1 VIRWTIVRRAHPRAV
16 HDMFSDSIAV
26 GVIGAG
32 NISDTHARAAAAI
45 PGVRVTAVYG
55 QNAGKAARLAEQ
67 HGAAAF
73 DTLDAFLAHRPM
85 DIVAIGSPSSLHAE
99 QGIAAARR
107 GLHVLVE
114 KPLDVTTARS
124 DELIEAAARAGV
136 KLGVFFQDRLKPD
149 VVRMKAIVDRGLL
162 GAPVIASGRVKWYRP
177 PDYYADSKWRGTRAL
192 DGGGAVINQAIHTL
206 DLMLHL
212 FGPIASIAAQT
223 ATRLHAIEVEDT
235 AAALLRFASG
245 ALGVFEA
252 TTSVYPGYPRRLE
265 LTGSRG
271 TLILEHDS
279 LVAIDLV
286 KDAAEALAADPA
298 FAAGVSAPAGAV
310 QNAASPTVSDATPHR
325 RIFED
330 FIAAIRSGATPAC
343 DGAEGRR
350 SVEAVEALYASA
362 RDGRPVTIGSGR

>member
-1 VIRWTIVRRAHPRAV
+1 MPANRIG
-16 HDMFSDSIAV
+16 V
-26 GVIGAG
+26 GIIGAG
-32 NISDTHARAAAAI
+32 NISDTHARAAAGI
-45 PGVRVTAVYG
+45 PGVFVTAVYG
-55 QNAGKAARLAEQ
+55 QNAAKAARLAEQ
-67 HGAAAF
+67 HGATAF
-73 DTLDAFLAHRPM
+73 TTLDAFLAHRPM
-85 DIVAIGSPSSLHAE
+85 DLVAIGSPSSLHAE
-99 QGIAAARR
+99 QGIAAVRR

-124 DELIEAAARAGV
+124 DELIDAAARAGV
-136 KLGVFFQDRLKPD
+136 TLGVFFQDRLKPD

-162 GAPVIASGRVKWYRP
+162 GAPVLASGRVKWYRP
-177 PDYYADSKWRGTRAL
+177 PDYYADSKWRGKRAL

-212 FGPIASIAAQT
+212 FGPIASVEAQT

-235 AAALLRFASG
+235 ATALLRFTSG

-271 TLILEHDS
+271 TLILEHDN

-286 KDAAEALAADPA
+286 KDAAAALAAEPSL
-298 FAAGVSAPAGAV
+298 AAGVSAPAAGA

-330 FIAAIRSGATPAC
+330 FLAAIQSGATPAC
-343 DGAEGRR
+343 DGREGRR
-350 SVEAVEALYASA
+350 SVEAVEAIYASA
-362 RDGRPVTIGSGR
+362 REGRPVTIASGR

>member
-1 VIRWTIVRRAHPRAV
+1 MSSTP
-16 HDMFSDSIAV
+16 IAV
-26 GVIGAG
+26 GILGAG

-45 PGVRVTAVYG
+45 PGVQVTAVYG
-55 QNAGKAARLAEQ
+55 QNASKAARLADQ
-67 HGAAAF
+67 YGAAAF
-73 DTLDAFLAHRPM
+73 DTLDAFLAHRPL
-85 DIVAIGSPSSLHAE
+85 DIVAIGSPSSLHAA

-107 GLHVLVE
+107 GLHVLIE
-114 KPLDVTTARS
+114 KPLDVTTMRS
-124 DELIEAAARAGV
+124 DELIEAAERAGV
-136 KLGVFFQDRLKPD
+136 KIGVFFQDRLKPD
-149 VVRMKAIVDRGLL
+149 VVRMKSILDRGLL
-162 GAPVIASGRVKWYRP
+162 GEPVLASGRVKWYRP
-177 PDYYADSKWRGTRAL
+177 HDYYADSKWRGKRAL

-212 FGPIASIAAQT
+212 FGPIATVDAQT

-235 AAALLRFASG
+235 AAALLRFTSG

-271 TLILEHDS
+271 TLILEHDT

-298 FAAGVSAPAGAV
+298 LAAAVSAPAAAA
-310 QNAASPTVSDATPHR
+310 QNTASPTVSDATPHR

-343 DGAEGRR
+343 DGVEGRR
-350 SVEAVEALYASA
+350 SVEAVEAIYASA
-362 RDGRPVTIGSGR
+362 REGRPVTIGLGR

>member
-1 VIRWTIVRRAHPRAV
+1 MSSTP
-16 HDMFSDSIAV
+16 IAV
-26 GVIGAG
+26 GILGAG

-45 PGVRVTAVYG
+45 PGVRVVAVYG
-55 QNAGKAARLAEQ
+55 QNASRAARLAEQ
-67 HGAAAF
+67 HGAVAF
-73 DTLDAFLAHRPM
+73 DTLEGFLAHRPM

-99 QGIAAARR
+99 QGMAAARQ

-124 DELIEAAARAGV
+124 DELIDAARRAGV

-149 VVRMKAIVDRGLL
+149 VVRMKSIVERGLL
-162 GAPVIASGRVKWYRP
+162 GTPVLASGRVKWYRP
-177 PDYYADSKWRGTRAL
+177 PDYYADSKWRGKRAL

-212 FGPIASIAAQT
+212 FGPIATVEAQA

-235 AAALLRFASG
+235 AVALLRFASG

-265 LTGSRG
+265 LTGARG

-286 KDAAEALAADPA
+286 QDAAAELARDPLAAA
-298 FAAGVSAPAGAV
+298 VSAPAGGA

-325 RIFED
+325 RILED
-330 FIAAIRSGATPAC
+330 FITAIRSGGTPAC
-343 DGAEGRR
+343 DGLEGRR
-350 SVEAVEALYASA
+350 SVEAVEAIYASA
-362 RDGRPVTIGSGR
+362 REGRPVTIDSGR